1 MSFLEGGRAA
11 MLFNKADDREIP
23 CCLLELVVHVRVR
36 LDLDEQHA
44 HSGPCLII
52 RYYDEFE

>member
-1 MSFLEGGRAA
+1 

-23 CCLLELVVHVRVR
+23 CYCLLELAVRVR

-44 HSGPCLII
+44 HSGPYLII